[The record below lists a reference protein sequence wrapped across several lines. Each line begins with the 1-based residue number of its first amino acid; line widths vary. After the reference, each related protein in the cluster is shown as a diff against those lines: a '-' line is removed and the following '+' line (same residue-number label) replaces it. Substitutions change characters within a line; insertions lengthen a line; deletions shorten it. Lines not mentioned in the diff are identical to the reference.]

1 MDPATTELRF
11 DTPLLRI
18 YNDGRVER
26 LFGTETTPAGFDGAT
41 GVTSK
46 DVVIDDAT
54 GVSARLYIP
63 DLPASGPGH
72 HRKKLPIVVYF
83 HGGGMV
89 LNSAA
94 SPTYHR
100 YLNSLVSKAG
110 ALAVSVNYRLAPEHP
125 LPAAY
130 DDAWAALSWTASA
143 ADPWL
148 SEHGDVGRVFLA
160 GDSGG
165 ANVVHNVAIMAG
177 AGQSSLP
184 PGAAVEGV
192 IILHPMFSG
201 KEPIDGENAETRELT
216 EKLWPLICADAEA
229 GLDDP
234 RLNPMAEGAPS
245 LQKLGCR
252 KLLVCSA
259 ESDIGLARAAAYY
272 QAVMAS
278 GWPGMAE
285 WLESKGEEHV
295 FFLNKPDCEESVALM
310 DRVVAFLAGN

>member
-89 LNSAA
+89 LDSAA

-184 PGAAVEGV
+184 PGATVE
-192 IILHPMFSG
+192 
-201 KEPIDGENAETRELT
+201 
-216 EKLWPLICADAEA
+216 
-229 GLDDP
+229 
-234 RLNPMAEGAPS
+234 EGAPS

-259 ESDIGLARAAAYY
+259 ESDIVLARAAAYY

>member
-54 GVSARLYIP
+54 GVFCPPLHPRPPRLRP
-63 DLPASGPGH
+63 
-72 HRKKLPIVVYF
+72 
-83 HGGGMV
+83 
-89 LNSAA
+89 
-94 SPTYHR
+94 R

-184 PGAAVEGV
+184 PGATVEGV

-259 ESDIGLARAAAYY
+259 ESDIVLARAAAYY